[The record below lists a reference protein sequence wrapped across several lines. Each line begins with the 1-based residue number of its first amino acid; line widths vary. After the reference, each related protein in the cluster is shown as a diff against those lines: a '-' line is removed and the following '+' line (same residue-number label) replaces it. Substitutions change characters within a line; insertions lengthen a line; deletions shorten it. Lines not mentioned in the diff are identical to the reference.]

1 MHAAT
6 TDALARALGSIV
18 RDVEAGFRRQL
29 DVFRAERDAVVAE
42 LRADL
47 AEARQQ
53 RDALV
58 IELRDAVSARLAE
71 VKDGRDGADGRDGKD
86 GEQGPEGE
94 QGPAGAD
101 GRDGADGKEGAPG
114 RDGTD
119 GADGKDGASVALDDV
134 LPALQAQVAD
144 YLATIPMPKDGKD
157 GVDGKDGEPGPA
169 GRSMVM
175 RGTFDPDAE
184 YGELDVVI
192 LGGSSFMAVRDAP
205 GECPGGGWQ
214 LMASRGSRGERGERG
229 MPGRD
234 GLPGKDGQRGER
246 GQAGEGIAAFYKDG
260 HDLVITTDGGREHRL
275 GVQK

>member
-1 MHAAT
+1 MASAS
-6 TDALARALGSIV
+6 DAGRGLWAGALAKGAAEGAAGCV
-18 RDVEAGFRRQL
+18 DGVPVDVEG
-29 DVFRAERDAVVAE
+29 
-42 LRADL
+42 
-47 AEARQQ
+47 
-53 RDALV
+53 
-58 IELRDAVSARLAE
+58 
-71 VKDGRDGADGRDGKD
+71 GG
-86 GEQGPEGE
+86 
-94 QGPAGAD
+94 
-101 GRDGADGKEGAPG
+101 
-114 RDGTD
+114 
-119 GADGKDGASVALDDV
+119 V

-192 LGGSSFMAVRDAP
+192 LGGSSFMAVKDAP